1 MKKNKILTKEEQA
14 LLDSIERG
22 EWKSRPKVETKK
34 VIAAAKEFIKSR
46 LKNIT
51 KKVGNDH

>member
-1 MKKNKILTKEEQA
+1 MKKNKILTKEELA
-14 LLDSIERG
+14 LIESIERG

-34 VIAAAKEFIKSR
+34 AIAAAKEFIKSR
-46 LKNIT
+46 LKSLI